1 MKTILITGAG
11 GYIGSVLTR
20 HLLDKG
26 YRVRALDRFF
36 FGQNIVASHSQ
47 HPNFELVRDDIRFC
61 PEHVFEGV
69 DAVIDLASLS
79 NDPSAELDPALT
91 TAINH
96 KGSVRMATL
105 AKRRGVPRYLFS
117 SSCSVYGHGV
127 DENLTEES
135 SLRLISLYAK
145 SKIEAE
151 KELLALSD
159 NSFGVTIFR
168 NATCYGLSPRMRFDL
183 AINLMT
189 LHAFKNGKITVMG
202 GGEQWRPFVHVSDVA
217 HAFLL
222 ALEADGAMVRGQ
234 VFNVG
239 SSEQNYQIMQ
249 LAHMVKSNFP
259 GAMVEIAPDD
269 PDRRNYNVSF
279 DKIGRVLGFR
289 PEKKPEDG
297 IIEIKQA
304 LHEGKIN
311 DDLKTVTV
319 KYYKYL
325 IDADKVLQEVKHNG
339 KLF

>member
-1 MKTILITGAG
+1 MKKILITGAG
-11 GYIGSVLTR
+11 GYIGSVLV
-20 HLLDKG
+20 HHALEKG

-36 FGQNIVASHSQ
+36 FGEQTMAPHIQ
-47 HPNFELVRDDIRFC
+47 HPDFQLIREDIRYC
-61 PEHVFEGV
+61 TERVFEGA

-91 TAINH
+91 RAINH
-96 KGSVRMATL
+96 KGSVRIATL
-105 AKRRGVPRYLFS
+105 AKQAGVGRYLFS

-127 DENLTEES
+127 DKNLTEES
-135 SLRLISLYAK
+135 PLQPVSLYAK

-151 KELLALSD
+151 NELLALSD
-159 NSFGVTIFR
+159 DSFAVTVFR

-189 LHAFKNGKITVMG
+189 LHAFKNGKIMVMG

-217 HAFLL
+217 RAFFL
-222 ALEADGAMVRGQ
+222 ALDADPATVRGHI
-234 VFNVG
+234 FNVG
-239 SSEQNYQIMQ
+239 CCEQNYQIIQ
-249 LAHMVKSNFP
+249 LAHAVKSHFP
-259 GAMVEIAPDD
+259 GALVEVVPDD
-269 PDRRNYNVSF
+269 ADHRNYNVSF
-279 DKIGRVLGFR
+279 DKIKRVLHFV
-289 PEKKPEDG
+289 PEKKPDDG
-297 IIEIKQA
+297 IAEIKQA
-304 LHEGKIN
+304 LHERRVT